1 MSLEN
6 ILTQVATVAGSIQGI
21 KKSHNLTPE
30 SIAEL
35 PNVICFPSAGDV
47 DRAPSQRI
55 TKHKIKMQFRVS
67 RANLPSAEKEARP
80 YLAKVLDKFDQNVK
94 LNGSCENSAITHY
107 EYGALDFAGSPYLG
121 WSFDILVTEQESVE
135 FDA

>member
-6 ILTQVATVAGSIQGI
+6 ILTQIATIAGQIEGV
-21 KKSHNLTPE
+21 KKAHALTPE

-35 PNVICFPSAGDV
+35 PNVICFPASGDIE
-47 DRAPSQRI
+47 RAPNLRI
-55 TKHKIKMQFRVS
+55 TKHKIKMQLRVS
-67 RANLPSAEKEARP
+67 RANLPSAENEARP
-80 YLAKVLDKFDQNVK
+80 FLAKVLDKFDQNVK

-121 WSFDILVTEQESVE
+121 WNFDLEVVE
-135 FDA
+135 KQVVNFA